1 MSPPAIREAAMP
13 HLNEHVLIWIIVA
26 GLVVLAAG
34 YLWLIVRAFQTAL
47 GWGLA
52 ALLLPPVGGLVYA
65 AAHFRRA
72 LGPLLV
78 MLAGLLVAG
87 GAVAY
92 NRLVPPPK
100 EAVTEDKDGEKR
112 GTLTGATESDLV
124 EYLKA
129 NRDLA
134 VLQMA
139 GRKELTD
146 EVLAEH
152 VRGMPNLREL
162 DVNDTPITDKG
173 LEVLASLPKLE
184 AVRIAR
190 TKATPEGVQKHVL
203 SLKGVKNIAV
213 GGLGVPTKVLREWR
227 NADPENRRYDN

>member
-1 MSPPAIREAAMP
+1 MP
-13 HLNEHVLIWIIVA
+13 QFNEQTLFAVMIVGLAIVA
-26 GLVVLAAG
+26 IG
-34 YLWLIVRAFQTAL
+34 YLWLVIRAFRT
-47 GWGLA
+47 GVWWGLA
-52 ALLLPPVGGLVYA
+52 TIVLGPLGGLVYFLAHYGRA
-65 AAHFRRA
+65 AAP
-72 LGPLLV
+72 LGV
-78 MLAGLLVAG
+78 MLLGGLVA
-87 GAVAY
+87 VAPVVY
-92 NRLVPPPK
+92 TNLVPPPK
-100 EAVTEDKDGEKR
+100 EAVTEEKDGEKR

-162 DVNDTPITDKG
+162 DINDTAITDKG

-190 TKATPEGVQKHVL
+190 TKVTPEGVQKHVL
-203 SLKGVKNIAV
+203 TLKGLKNIDV
-213 GGLGVPTKVLREWR
+213 SGLNVPAKVLREWR
-227 NADPENRRYDN
+227 NADPENRKYVN